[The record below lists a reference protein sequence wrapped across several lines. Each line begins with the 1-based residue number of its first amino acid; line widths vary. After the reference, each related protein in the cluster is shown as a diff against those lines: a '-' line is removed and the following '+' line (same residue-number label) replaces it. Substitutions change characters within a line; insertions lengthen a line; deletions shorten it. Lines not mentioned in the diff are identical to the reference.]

1 MISKDYLILA
11 PDGLHAR
18 PATTLLKLARQ
29 YKSTVQVAKGSK
41 TVNLNSMLNLLS
53 LSLKFGE
60 TITVIVDGE
69 DEAELQSA
77 VGHFFNELLKDL

>member
-29 YKSTVQVAKGSK
+29 YKSTVRVVKGSK
-41 TVNLNSMLNLLS
+41 TVTLNSMLNLLS

-69 DEAELQSA
+69 DETELQLA